1 MALVQTVRRRQLGA
15 ELRKLR
21 THAGL
26 SVDEAGDQVEGW
38 SGTKISRAENA
49 KVAVKEK
56 DVVALL
62 KLYNADTTL
71 AEALLDLVRNASK
84 RGWWQSYTGSVNGET
99 VDLAAL
105 ESEASSF
112 STFEWAVIPGLFQT
126 ADYARSVIE
135 RLNTRPDANIQALV
149 EIRMA
154 RQAVLS
160 RQDPLKVWAVLHEA
174 AICSNIG
181 GPETMVAQLSRLIDR
196 AKMPNINVQIMP
208 THAPAHPGMGGAFS
222 ILGFPQ
228 RQDLDLV
235 LVDTA
240 LSSQWYEEPGE
251 VELFQGKFRQITAE
265 AMGVED
271 SLKFITA
278 QRDRLTK

>member
-56 DVVALL
+56 DVIALL
-62 KLYNADTTL
+62 NLYNADKTL
-71 AEALLDLVRNASK
+71 TDALLDLVRNAGK

-105 ESEASSF
+105 ESEASSVT
-112 STFEWAVIPGLFQT
+112 TFEWAVVPGLLQT
-126 ADYARSVIE
+126 ADYARSVVE
-135 RLNTRPDANIQALV
+135 RLNTRPDVNIQALV
-149 EIRMA
+149 EVRMA

-160 RQDPLKVWAVLHEA
+160 RPSPLKVWAVIHEA
-174 AICSNIG
+174 AIYSNIG
-181 GPETMVAQLSRLIDR
+181 GPAVMATQLDRLIDR
-196 AKMPNINVQIMP
+196 AKLPNVNVQIMP
-208 THAPAHPGMGGAFS
+208 THAPAHPGMSGAFS

-240 LSSQWYEEPGE
+240 LSSQWYEEPDE
-251 VELFQGKFRQITAE
+251 VELFQGKFQQITAE

-271 SLKFITA
+271 SLTFITE